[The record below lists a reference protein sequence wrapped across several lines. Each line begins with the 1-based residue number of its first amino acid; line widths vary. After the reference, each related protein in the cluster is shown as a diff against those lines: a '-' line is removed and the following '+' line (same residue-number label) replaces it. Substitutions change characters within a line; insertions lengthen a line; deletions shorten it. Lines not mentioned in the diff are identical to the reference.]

1 MQGKVVKRRTRRA
14 VEGAALEPLEPSQL
28 DALDRRLIG
37 LLTEDGRRPLLD
49 LARLL
54 GVSEATARSR
64 LRRLEETRTVRVV
77 AIRNIFATD
86 NELMLQVAVEVTDRP
101 PADVAAELAQWPEV
115 LSAILVSGPHQVE
128 LMVAVAHSSALQ
140 ELLDNWLSRIRGIRR
155 LMPAI
160 TLEVCKYET
169 NWATYS

>member
-1 MQGKVVKRRTRRA
+1 MQRKAVKHRTGPA
-14 VEGAALEPLEPSQL
+14 AEGAALKPLEPSQL

-77 AIRNIFATD
+77 AIRNIFATG
-86 NELMLQVAVEVTDRP
+86 NELMLQVAVRVADRP
-101 PADVAAELAQWPEV
+101 PADVAAELAEWPEV
-115 LSAILVSGPHQVE
+115 LSVILVSGPHQIE
-128 LMVAVAHSSALQ
+128 MMVAVAHSSALQ
-140 ELLDNWLSRIRGIRR
+140 ELLDDWLSRIRGICS
-155 LMPAI
+155 LTPAI
-160 TLEVCKYET
+160 ALEVCKYET
-169 NWATYS
+169 DWATYS